1 MKKFFTF
8 LFFMTFIIL
17 IIGVWSF
24 EKNDQVRQL
33 TYKTLIGQHHI
44 PEEYVP
50 IYQDAAD
57 EYDVPWEL
65 LASVHR
71 VETIFSTMD
80 PLISP
85 VGAVGHFQFMPR
97 TWVGWSY
104 PGGDL
109 GQIEDEIDIT
119 DVALI
124 EEHRGY
130 GVDATGNGVADPFD
144 MYDAAY
150 SAARYLADHGAS
162 DGEYEEALFAYNQSQ
177 EYVNQ
182 VMGYFNSYKQ
192 HYELVSLPFAYGKK

>member
-1 MKKFFTF
+1 MRKFLMF
-8 LFFMTFIIL
+8 LFFTAFIVL
-17 IIGVWSF
+17 IVAVWSF
-24 EKNDQVRQL
+24 EKNDQVKQI

-44 PEEYVP
+44 PEKYLP
-50 IYQDAAD
+50 IYKEAAE
-57 EYDVPWEL
+57 EYEVPWEL

-119 DVALI
+119 DIDLI

-130 GVDATGNGVADPFD
+130 GVDATGNGKADPFD
-144 MYDAAY
+144 LYDSAY

-162 DGEYEEALFAYNQSQ
+162 EGDYERALFAYNQSN
-177 EYVNQ
+177 EYVSQ
-182 VMGYFNSYKQ
+182 VMKFFDSYND
-192 HYELVSLPFAYGKK
+192 HYELVSLPFAYD

>member
-1 MKKFFTF
+1 MRKFLMF
-8 LFFMTFIIL
+8 LFFTAFIVL
-17 IIGVWSF
+17 IVAVWSF
-24 EKNDQVRQL
+24 EKNDQVKQI

-44 PEEYVP
+44 PEKYLP
-50 IYQDAAD
+50 IYKEAAE
-57 EYDVPWEL
+57 EYEVPWEL

-109 GQIEDEIDIT
+109 GQIEDKIDIT
-119 DVALI
+119 DIDLI

-130 GVDATGNGVADPFD
+130 GVDATGNGKADPFD
-144 MYDAAY
+144 LYDSAY

-162 DGEYEEALFAYNQSQ
+162 EGDYERALFAYNQSN
-177 EYVNQ
+177 EYVSQ
-182 VMGYFNSYKQ
+182 VMKFFDSYND
-192 HYELVSLPFAYGKK
+192 HYELVSLPFAYD

>member
-1 MKKFFTF
+1 VRKFFMF
-8 LFFMTFIIL
+8 LFFTAFIVL
-17 IIGVWSF
+17 IVAVWSF
-24 EKNDQVRQL
+24 EKNDQVKQI

-44 PEEYVP
+44 PEKYLH
-50 IYQDAAD
+50 IYKEAAE

-119 DVALI
+119 DIELI

-130 GVDATGNGVADPFD
+130 GVDATGNGKADPFD
-144 MYDAAY
+144 LYDSAY

-162 DGEYEEALFAYNQSQ
+162 EGDYEKALFAYNQSN
-177 EYVNQ
+177 EYVSQ
-182 VMGYFNSYKQ
+182 VMKFFDSYND
-192 HYELVSLPFAYGKK
+192 HYELVSLPFAYD